1 MLVTLCLIAA
11 GFVLGVSLTA
21 IVAASIVGMIHAEA
35 VKVVDGHLAGLG
47 LAMHSDGR
55 VQRGTDIAHA
65 APQGI

>member
-1 MLVTLCLIAA
+1 MLVTLGLVAT

-21 IVAASIVGMIHAEA
+21 IVAVSIVGMIHAEA

-47 LAMHSDGR
+47 LALHSDAR
-55 VQRGTDIAHA
+55 AQRGADIAHA

>member
-1 MLVTLCLIAA
+1 MLATLGLVAA

-35 VKVVDGHLAGLG
+35 VKVVDGHLAGFG
-47 LAMHSDGR
+47 LALHSDGR
-55 VQRGTDIAHA
+55 AQRGADIAHT